1 MGNTAWVTV
10 NQKIKL
16 LKASLLK
23 IKGRLLEIPT
33 LQLIFRTIE
42 GSGKHDATQRAAG
55 VAYYTILSVFPLLLG
70 LIALFGYFLPSANLQ
85 NQLLKI
91 VGNYFPGATDILMQN
106 IANVVELRGAVG
118 ITSIIVLFWGASAMF
133 SSMSLAINRAWDIS
147 LHRPFFIRKAN
158 ELGMALSMG
167 ILFLLSLGAS
177 AVISV
182 LRGVLNLPA
191 AKLIVVVIGSRL
203 IAFLLILAVFLLLYK
218 LIPNTKTFWRYVW
231 PGALLTAIFFEFAR
245 TLFIFYL
252 EHLAN
257 YQLIYGAITSIII
270 LLIWIYYSALIII
283 LGAEFTSQYSHM
295 RYSVGAGNGAE
306 K

>member
-1 MGNTAWVTV
+1 MWNNVWVTV
-10 NQKIKL
+10 IQIYKRF
-16 LKASLLK
+16 KASLNK
-23 IKGRLLEIPT
+23 INSRLLEIPA
-33 LQLIFRTIE
+33 LQLISRTID
-42 GSGKHDATQRAAG
+42 GSSKHDATQRAAG

-70 LIALFGYFLPSANLQ
+70 LIALFGYFLPSADLQ
-85 NQLLKI
+85 NQLLKF
-91 VGNYFPGATDILMQN
+91 VGNYFPGATGILVQN

-118 ITSIIVLFWGASAMF
+118 VMSIIILFWGSSAMF
-133 SSMSLAINRAWDIS
+133 SSISLAINRAWDIRLRRS
-147 LHRPFFIRKAN
+147 FFIRKAS

-177 AVISV
+177 AVISI

-191 AKLIVVVIGSRL
+191 AKLIVVVVGSRL
-203 IAFLLILAVFLLLYK
+203 IAFLLILALLLLLYK
-218 LIPNTKTFWRYVW
+218 LVPNTKTYWRYVW
-231 PGALLTAIFFEFAR
+231 QGALLTAILFEFAR

-252 EHLAN
+252 ERLAN

-295 RYSVGAGNGAE
+295 RCSVGAENGAE

>member
-1 MGNTAWVTV
+1 MGNTVWVMV
-10 NQKIKL
+10 NKKIKH

-23 IKGRLLEIPT
+23 IKDRLLEIPT
-33 LQLIFRTIE
+33 LQLISRTIE

-70 LIALFGYFLPSANLQ
+70 LIAIFGYFLPSANLQ
-85 NQLLKI
+85 DQLLKI
-91 VGNYFPGATDILMQN
+91 VGNYFPGASNILMQN

-118 ITSIIVLFWGASAMF
+118 VMSIIVLFWGASSMF
-133 SSMSLAINRAWDIS
+133 SAMNLAINRAWDIS
-147 LHRPFFIRKAN
+147 LHRRFFIRKAS
-158 ELGMALSMG
+158 ELSMALSMG

-177 AVISV
+177 AVISI

-191 AKLIVVVIGSRL
+191 AKLLVVVVGSRL
-203 IAFLLILAVFLLLYK
+203 IAFLLILAMFLLLYK
-218 LIPNTKTFWRYVW
+218 LIPNTKTYWRYVW
-231 PGALLTAIFFEFAR
+231 PGAFLTAILFEFAR

-283 LGAEFTSQYSHM
+283 MGAEFTSQYSRM
-295 RYSVGAGNGAE
+295 RYSVGAANGAE